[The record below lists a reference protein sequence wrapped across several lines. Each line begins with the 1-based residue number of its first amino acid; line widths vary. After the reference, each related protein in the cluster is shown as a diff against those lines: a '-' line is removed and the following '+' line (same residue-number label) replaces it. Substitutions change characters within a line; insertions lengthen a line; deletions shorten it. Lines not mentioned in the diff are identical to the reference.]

1 MVSTLMVT
9 SGLANE
15 LFLEKTDLSSF
26 RLEEDASIPLIIY
39 GGIGADRNA
48 REIA

>member
-1 MVSTLMVT
+1 MLRYFVSSLFVT
-9 SGLANE
+9 SGLTNE
-15 LFLEKTDLSSF
+15 LFLSPEVKSV
-26 RLEEDASIPLIIY
+26 EDASIPLIIY